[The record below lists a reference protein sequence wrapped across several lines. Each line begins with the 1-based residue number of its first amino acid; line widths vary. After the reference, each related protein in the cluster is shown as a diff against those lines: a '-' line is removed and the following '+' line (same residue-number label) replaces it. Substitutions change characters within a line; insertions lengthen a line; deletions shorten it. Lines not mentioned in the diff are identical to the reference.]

1 MDRKGSHGKIIKNT
15 NTCNSIKML
24 NPKNIKNKE
33 QRKLDDYILKI

>member
-15 NTCNSIKML
+15 NTCNSIKVL
-24 NPKNIKNKE
+24 NPKNIKSKE